1 MPDET
6 LHPAALSKRELLTQ
20 CESRRQRRSGPGGQH
35 RNKVETAVVFT
46 HTPTGIQGEASERR
60 SQEQN
65 RKVAL
70 FRLRVNLAI
79 GSRRTIDLA
88 KQEPSEL
95 WQARCKNRRIA
106 VNSEHDDFPAVLAE
120 ALDVLAACGW
130 DAKEATEFLAFS
142 ASQLTKLLQ
151 AEPRAFTELNRQR
164 EARGLSR
171 LR

>member
-1 MPDET
+1 MSDKP
-6 LHPAALSKRELLTQ
+6 LHPAAVSERELAAQ
-20 CESRRQRRSGPGGQH
+20 CETRRQRRSGPGGQH
-35 RNKVETAVVFT
+35 RNKVETAVVIT
-46 HTPTGIQGEASERR
+46 HTPTGIQAEATERR

-79 GSRRTIDLA
+79 GSRQTIDLTVH
-88 KQEPSEL
+88 QPGDL
-95 WQARCKNRRIA
+95 WQSRCKNRRIA

-130 DAKEATEFLAFS
+130 DAQEAAQFLKIS

-151 AEPRAFTELNRQR
+151 AEPRALAELNRQR